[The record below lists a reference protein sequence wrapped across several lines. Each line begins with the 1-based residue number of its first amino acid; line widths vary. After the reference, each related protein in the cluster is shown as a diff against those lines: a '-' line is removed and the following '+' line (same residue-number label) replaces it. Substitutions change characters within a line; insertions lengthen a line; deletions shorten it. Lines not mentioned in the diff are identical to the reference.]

1 MVDAVAAELDGV
13 PDDGAGR
20 LPLGVVYSSGIAGG

>member
-20 LPLGVVYSSGIAGG
+20 LPLGIVYSGGFTGG